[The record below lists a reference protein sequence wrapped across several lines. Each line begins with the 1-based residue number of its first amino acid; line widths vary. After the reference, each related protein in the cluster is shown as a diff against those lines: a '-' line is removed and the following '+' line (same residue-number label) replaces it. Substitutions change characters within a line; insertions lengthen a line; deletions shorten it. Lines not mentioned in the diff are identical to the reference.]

1 MVSQRRDNN
10 GKQIIAWDEWR
21 QYGSIMPACVFGMV
35 LVALHAYSLGVM
47 MIPLEQEFG
56 WSRSQISAGPLVT
69 SFATLLMAPI
79 AGRLLDKHGPRRVA
93 LLGVPCFSLCIG
105 MLSLAGPSI
114 YSWLALYAVFAVALM
129 MVFPTVW
136 TAAIAMRFEKN
147 RGLAMALALS
157 GTGITSAI
165 VPAITAH
172 LVQAYGWRGAYI
184 GLGAMSFV
192 VVFPLILLLF
202 DRDDTHRRV
211 AQQTALIPGA
221 AIAKNE
227 FRQPRYLLL
236 TAAALLYSIGATGL
250 GINAVPIL
258 IEEGFELYRAAEI
271 AGLIG
276 IGTITGRILGGFL
289 LDHMDGRFVAVGCGL
304 AGMMTAAILLGTDQS
319 VGAASAACFFLGLAA
334 GAEYDACAYLT
345 TRHFPR
351 RNFGALFG
359 LIGALS
365 GVGAG
370 LSPMIANAIYDVTLT
385 YQTVLWGIFPLFTL
399 SSILFLMMG
408 PYPDNPNL
416 D

>member
-1 MVSQRRDNN
+1 MSKVNEV
-10 GKQIIAWDEWR
+10 IAWDEWR
-21 QYGSIMPACVFGMV
+21 QYGSIMPACVFGMM
-35 LVALHAYSLGVM
+35 LVAVHAYSLGVM
-47 MIPLEQEFG
+47 IGPLEKEFG

-79 AGRLLDKHGPRRVA
+79 AGRLLDKHGPRKIA
-93 LLGVPCFSLCIG
+93 LLGVPAFGLCLG

-136 TAAIAMRFEKN
+136 TAAVAMRFEKN
-147 RGLAMALALS
+147 RGLAMAIALS

-165 VPAITAH
+165 APATTAY
-172 LVQAYGWRGAYI
+172 LVEAYGWRGAYI
-184 GLGAMSFV
+184 GLGTMSVV

-202 DRDDTHRRV
+202 DRDDTHKKV
-211 AQQTALIPGA
+211 LQQTALIPSGPA
-221 AIAKNE
+221 AKNE
-227 FRQPRYLLL
+227 FKQPRYVLLAL
-236 TAAALLYSIGATGL
+236 AALLYSIGATGL

-258 IEEGFELYRAAEI
+258 IEEGFTLARAAEV

-289 LDHMDGRFVAVGCGL
+289 LDHMDGRFVAVGCGISATLMAAALL
-304 AGMMTAAILLGTDQS
+304 ATDQS
-319 VGAASAACFFLGLAA
+319 IGAAMAGCFFLGLAA

-370 LSPMIANAIYDVTLT
+370 VSPLLANAIYDVTLT
-385 YQTVLWGIFPLFTL
+385 YQTVLWGIFPLFIVTSL
-399 SSILFLMMG
+399 LFLMMG
-408 PYPDNPNL
+408 PYPDKAEL
-416 D
+416 A

>member
-1 MVSQRRDNN
+1 MSSKS
-10 GKQIIAWDEWR
+10 KQFIVWDEWR

-35 LVALHAYSLGVM
+35 LVAMHAYSLGVM
-47 MIPLEQEFG
+47 MVPLEKEFG
-56 WSRSQISAGPLVT
+56 WARSQISAGPLVT

-79 AGRLLDKHGPRRVA
+79 AGRLLDKKGPRKVA
-93 LLGVPCFSLCIG
+93 LLGVPIFGVSIG
-105 MLSLAGPSI
+105 MISLAGPSI
-114 YSWLALYAVFAVALM
+114 YSWLALYAVLAVALL

-157 GTGITSAI
+157 GTGITSAV

-172 LVQAYGWRGAYI
+172 LVEAYGWRGAYI
-184 GLGAMSFV
+184 GLGTMSVV
-192 VVFPLILLLF
+192 VVFPLVLLLF

-211 AQQTALIPGA
+211 AQQTALVPGA
-221 AIAKNE
+221 LSAKNE
-227 FRQPRYLLL
+227 FKQPRFIVLAL
-236 TAAALLYSIGATGL
+236 AALLYSIGATGL

-258 IEEGFELYRAAEI
+258 IDEGFKLSAAAEI

-276 IGTITGRILGGFL
+276 IGTITGRVLGGFL
-289 LDHMDGRFVAVGCGL
+289 LDHMDGRFVAVGCGIF
-304 AGMMTAAILLGTDQS
+304 AMMMAAILLWTEQS
-319 VGAASAACFFLGLAA
+319 AGAASAACFFLGLAA

-370 LSPMIANAIYDVTLT
+370 VAPMIANTIYDVTLT
-385 YQTVLWGIFPLFTL
+385 YESVLWGIFPLFTVA
-399 SSILFLMMG
+399 SILFLLMG
-408 PYPDNPNL
+408 PYPDRQISFNQMA
-416 D
+416 

>member
-1 MVSQRRDNN
+1 MSKGNQV
-10 GKQIIAWDEWR
+10 IAWDEWR
-21 QYGSIMPACVFGMV
+21 QYGSIMPACVFGMA
-35 LVALHAYSLGVM
+35 LVGVHAYSLGVM
-47 MIPLEQEFG
+47 IGPLEKEFG

-79 AGRLLDKHGPRRVA
+79 AGRLLDKHGPRKVA
-93 LLGVPCFSLCIG
+93 LLGVPVFSLCIG

-136 TAAIAMRFEKN
+136 TAAVAMRFEKN
-147 RGLAMALALS
+147 RGLAMAIALS

-172 LVQAYGWRGAYI
+172 LVEAYGWRGAYI
-184 GLGAMSFV
+184 GLGAMSAAF
-192 VVFPLILLLF
+192 VFPLIILLF
-202 DRDDTHRRV
+202 DRDDTHKRV
-211 AQQTALIPGA
+211 AQQTAFIPKGA
-221 AIAKNE
+221 AAKNE
-227 FRQPRYLLL
+227 FRQPRFVLLAL
-236 TAAALLYSIGATGL
+236 AALLYAIGATGL

-258 IEEGFELYRAAEI
+258 IEEGFELSRAAEI

-276 IGTITGRILGGFL
+276 IGTITGRIVGGFL
-289 LDHMDGRFVAVGCGL
+289 LDHMDGRFVAVGCGVSATL
-304 AGMMTAAILLGTDQS
+304 MAAVLLGTDQS
-319 VGAASAACFFLGLAA
+319 VAAAMAGCFFLGLAA

-370 LSPMIANAIYDVTLT
+370 ISPLLANAIYDVTLT
-385 YQTVLWGIFPLFTL
+385 YQTVLWGIFPLFIVA
-399 SSILFLMMG
+399 SILFLMMG
-408 PYPDNPNL
+408 PYPDEADL
-416 D
+416 V

>member
-1 MVSQRRDNN
+1 LSNV
-10 GKQIIAWDEWR
+10 KQVIAWDEWR

-35 LVALHAYSLGVM
+35 LVAMHAYSLGVM
-47 MIPLEQEFG
+47 IVPLEKEFG

-69 SFATLLMAPI
+69 SIATLLMAPI
-79 AGRLLDKHGPRRVA
+79 AGRLLDKHGPRKVA
-93 LLGVPCFSLCIG
+93 LLGVPVFGLCIG

-114 YSWLALYAVFAVALM
+114 YSWLALYAVLAVALL

-172 LVQAYGWRGAYI
+172 LVEAYGWRGAYI
-184 GLGAMSFV
+184 GLGTMSVV

-211 AQQTALIPGA
+211 AQQTASVLRRLA
-221 AIAKNE
+221 AKNK
-227 FRQPRYLLL
+227 FKQPRFLLL
-236 TAAALLYSIGATGL
+236 AAAALLYSIGATGL

-258 IEEGFELYRAAEI
+258 MEEGFNLSRAAEI

-276 IGTITGRILGGFL
+276 IGTITGRILGGLL
-289 LDHMDGRFVAVGCGL
+289 LDHMDGRFVAVGCGM
-304 AGMMTAAILLGTDQS
+304 AAMTMAAILLWTEQS
-319 VGAASAACFFLGLAA
+319 VGAGSVACFFLGLAA

-345 TRHFPR
+345 TRHFPHR
-351 RNFGALFG
+351 DFGALFG

-370 LSPMIANAIYDVTLT
+370 VAPMIANAIYDVMMT
-385 YQTVLWGIFPLFTL
+385 YQAVLWGVFPLFTVA
-399 SSILFLMMG
+399 SILFLMMG
-408 PYPDNPNL
+408 PYPDNADL
-416 D
+416 A

>member
-1 MVSQRRDNN
+1 MSKANQV
-10 GKQIIAWDEWR
+10 IAWDEWR
-21 QYGSIMPACVFGMV
+21 RYGSVMPACVFGMV
-35 LVALHAYSLGVM
+35 LVAIHAYSLGVM
-47 MIPLEQEFG
+47 IGPLEQEFG

-79 AGRLLDKHGPRRVA
+79 AGRLLDRHGPRKVA

-147 RGLAMALALS
+147 RGLAMAIALS

-165 VPAITAH
+165 APVVTAN
-172 LVQAYGWRGAYI
+172 LVEAYGWRGAYI
-184 GLGAMSFV
+184 GLGSLSFV
-192 VVFPLILLLF
+192 VVFPLVLLLF
-202 DRDDTHRRV
+202 DRDDTHKRI
-211 AQQTALIPGA
+211 AQQTALIPRGA
-221 AIAKNE
+221 AAKNE
-227 FRQPRYLLL
+227 FRQPRYVLLA
-236 TAAALLYSIGATGL
+236 AAALLYSIGATGL

-258 IEEGFELYRAAEI
+258 IEEGFKLSRAAEI

-289 LDHMDGRFVAVGCGL
+289 LDHMDGRLVAVGCGI
-304 AGMMTAAILLGTDQS
+304 AAMMMAAILLWTNQS
-319 VGAASAACFFLGLAA
+319 VGAAMAACFFLGLAA

-365 GVGAG
+365 GVGSG
-370 LSPMIANAIYDVTLT
+370 VSPMIANAIYDITQT
-385 YQTVLWGIFPLFTL
+385 YQTVLWGIFPLFIVA
-399 SSILFLMMG
+399 SILFLMMG
-408 PYPDNPNL
+408 PYPDEADL
-416 D
+416 V